1 MTSYIRNSKHFSKL
15 SIKHSN
21 DLSKLRWTVDE
32 IDDLNV
38 IKNVFNH
45 FSPNIYFN
53 WHQILKLQKTNPK
66 LFSDNNDIKINEG
79 SNIGTGQKLYKRAK
93 KIIPG
98 GNMLLSKRPEMFLP
112 EKWPAYLAKR
122 KAVKFG
128 ILMEMN

>member
-1 MTSYIRNSKHFSKL
+1 M
-15 SIKHSN
+15 
-21 DLSKLRWTVDE
+21 SKLRWTVDE

-79 SNIGTGQKLYKRAK
+79 SNIGTGQKHKENK

-98 GNMLLSKRPEMFLP
+98 GNMLLSKRPEMFCL
-112 EKWPAYLAKR
+112 KNGQLILAKR